1 MKKLLIFLALFLL
14 ASVSLSAQ
22 VVKGAG
28 LWYFNGLP
36 NVTPSVATG
45 TEVAYSINN
54 KALFKWNRTTSAWV
68 SVVQDSSITN
78 ELQDLIL
85 SGDTLSLTLSDSIVL
100 MGQYRNRIWEITNLS
115 DTTSITAEIEGD
127 VAYTSTGDT
136 IAFRSST
143 AWLPFTGG
151 GGGGTFNSFNIAGD
165 TGSSIVT
172 DGQTVTV
179 AGGYGINTAESGG
192 TVTVTADTTQLA
204 TQSDISGFG
213 TMSSFNLAG
222 TSGAPQTITNGNTVT
237 IAAGTGITTTAG
249 ATDQVTIAVNPDST
263 AAWVSGT
270 GTNLRIPRWTG
281 TNSLGNS
288 TLLQSA
294 TGQTLDANLAF
305 RITGGTTASRPTG
318 AAGMW
323 YWSTTNNTME
333 VFSGAAW
340 GSYLYSASANGG
352 GTAGRIFYANTN
364 GLAAADDLLSWDATN
379 NWGGIG
385 IATPVSPFTIGHT
398 AVAGANAT
406 PITIV
411 PSTGVRYRHITNA
424 GTVTEHQFRTNIQ
437 ADNTIDDNTK
447 TSWAIRM
454 ASVADASGA
463 EYAVYNWPDGA
474 TSGQFRQLWGLRTAG
489 MVVARGAAGSVI
501 SSGDFA
507 ARFNSIASTSTEIAG
522 IFRGATSQTAN
533 LVEFRNSSATPLS
546 VISSAGFGG
555 FGTSSPDR
563 TLHSELSGSA
573 TNSVGFAQRSSHVT
587 SGTAAAGFGV
597 GLELEAENASGTNR
611 VIGQEEAVYTTA
623 TNSAEVS
630 DLVFRTMRAG
640 TLTESLRSLGNGTL
654 QVGTLSGTATQWL
667 GATAGNI
674 LTTITPGY
682 GLTLASGSVR
692 VDTTALKA
700 QYLPLNLTGTTTV
713 NTNGQ
718 QLWIR
723 DSGGYPYTFM
733 NNNYWIAVSDVN
745 TFLDVGST
753 SGTLTGNSATRM
765 FLASAGTWEAQAAS
779 ELRLDADSI
788 VIDAA
793 LPTNTNATNVLV
805 RDAVTQRLEEKAIS
819 SIGTWLKPELE
830 AGNDV
835 YITATTTNQLDIV
848 QLQLLTLEAGDV
860 SISSSNGN
868 VGIDANTVVSLTAID
883 SVALTAPKTAVSG
896 SLEIGDITNG
906 NGLTL
911 AAYNSDNILTGVT
924 IDATGNSGLLFDDG
938 ALTISNNTFTVA
950 DTVTR
955 TLGSGQQIYS
965 NGFAHYSGTGFSY
978 SSGRVTNSSGATGVY
993 ELQYSFSAES
1003 SSGTNDLIVK
1013 TQIWDGATYTALRAG
1028 QKTITIKA
1036 SEIFSGSHSTVITLP
1051 DGDGVNISFQS
1062 VNGCEIS
1069 DFTYTLRKI

>member
-1 MKKLLIFLALFLL
+1 MKKVLIFSALFLL

-28 LWYFNGLP
+28 LWYFNGVP

-54 KALFKWNRTTSAWV
+54 KALYKWNRTTSAWV
-68 SVVQDSSITN
+68 VVVQDSSITN

-100 MGQYRNRIWEITNLS
+100 MGQYRNHVFEIVNLS
-115 DTTSITAEIEGD
+115 DTASITNPIEGD

-136 IAFRSST
+136 IAFKGEF

-172 DGQTVTV
+172 DGQTVTI

-192 TVTVTADTTQLA
+192 TVTVTADTIQLA

-213 TMSSFNLAG
+213 TMSSFSLAG
-222 TSGAPQTITNGNTVT
+222 TSGTPQTITNGNTVT

-249 ATDQVTIAVNPDST
+249 ATDQVTIAINPDST

-281 TNSLGNS
+281 TNSLGSS

-318 AAGMW
+318 AAGMMYYNTSNNW
-323 YWSTTNNTME
+323 FDLHNGTAWFNPLRSTTAT
-333 VFSGAAW
+333 G
-340 GSYLYSASANGG
+340 L
-352 GTAGRIFYANTN
+352 GTAGRVFYADAN
-364 GLAAADDLLSWDATN
+364 GLAAADDVLYWDATN
-379 NWGGIG
+379 NRLGIG
-385 IATPVSPFTIGHT
+385 GSPTATLHISSPLGGQNTGMLLQQIA
-398 AVAGANAT
+398 N
-406 PITIV
+406 
-411 PSTGVRYRHITNA
+411 N
-424 GTVTEHQFRTNIQ
+424 
-437 ADNTIDDNTK
+437 
-447 TSWAIRM
+447 
-454 ASVADASGA
+454 
-463 EYAVYNWPDGA
+463 A
-474 TSGQFRQLWGLRTAG
+474 TSGLSYASIDFQVPTTGLIGQFLSTASNYSAAGVNLAGNSVALTSLTSQLWF
-489 MVVARGAAGSVI
+489 AAGN
-501 SSGDFA
+501 A
-507 ARFNSIASTSTEIAG
+507 AGFVNFNTGGYGASNERMRIT
-522 IFRGATSQTAN
+522 
-533 LVEFRNSSATPLS
+533 
-546 VISSAGFGG
+546 SAGLIGI
-555 FGTSSPDR
+555 GTSSPDR
-563 TLHSELSGSA
+563 LLHPELSGSA
-573 TNSVGFAQRSSHVT
+573 TNTVGLPLRLSHIT

-597 GLELEAENASGTNR
+597 GWELEAENASGTNR

-623 TNSAEVS
+623 TNAAEVS

-654 QVGTLSGTATQWL
+654 QVGTLTGTATQWV

-682 GLTLASGSVR
+682 GLTLASGGVR

-700 QYLPLNLTGTTTV
+700 QYLPMNLTGTTTV
-713 NTNGQ
+713 NTAGQ
-718 QLWIR
+718 QLWFR

-788 VIDAA
+788 LIDAA
-793 LPTNTNATNVLV
+793 LPTNTNATKVLV
-805 RDAVTQRLEEKAIS
+805 RDEVTQRLEEKAIS

-896 SLEIGDITNG
+896 NLEIGDITNG

-978 SSGRVTNSSGATGVY
+978 SSGRTTNSSGATGVY